1 MANEPAQR
9 SKREYRPVEGPLG
22 RRPRSGKERDT
33 WCGTSDKALISA
45 AGGESV
51 SRRDFG
57 RGKEIERKL

>member
-1 MANEPAQR
+1 M
-9 SKREYRPVEGPLG
+9 EGPLG